1 MLPIFLTIVALFGSS
16 SALLDQSVAIRG
28 QLLCGEQPSQ
38 GDTVKLINHNTITF
52 NNELAS
58 GTTDNQGYY
67 HLTGDLSILKQVLTM
82 DARLKIITKC
92 NTALLNPCSREISL
106 GIPDSYVSRSS
117 APSQTFNGGVLQ
129 LQFKFG
135 DEDHK
140 CL

>member
-1 MLPIFLTIVALFGSS
+1 MLPIFLTIVTLFGSS

-67 HLTGDLSILKQVLTM
+67 HLTGDLMKEIVK
-82 DARLKIITKC
+82 DIR
-92 NTALLNPCSREISL
+92 REISL